1 MLMDTSKP
9 AVAALLP
16 AAQGSDIVAS
26 KTLPDDDKKAVRNL
40 LGALEPFRDLRA
52 TMPLQ
57 YVTAFLL
64 VCHEEGLGVGDYA
77 TRASV
82 SVSVMSRHL
91 LDIGERNRHMQ
102 DGFGLVT
109 YRANPMELRKH
120 EYMLTDKG
128 RALAHKILRQWER

>member
-1 MLMDTSKP
+1 VVSKRG
-9 AVAALLP
+9 L
-16 AAQGSDIVAS
+16 SDGE
-26 KTLPDDDKKAVRNL
+26 KKAVRSL
-40 LGALEPFRDLRA
+40 MGALEPFKALRS

-64 VCHEEGLGVGDYA
+64 VAQEEGLGVGDYA
-77 TRASV
+77 ERAGV

-91 LDIGERNRHMQ
+91 LDIGERNRSME

-120 EYMLTDKG
+120 EYALTEKG
-128 RALAHKILRQWER
+128 RALAHSILRQWEK